1 MSAKSLC
8 TLGGVPDYEQLM
20 ADAAELER
28 EADRLEAADS
38 EDHIRFREALAKLQE
53 IADRNARRRA
63 S

>member
-1 MSAKSLC
+1 
-8 TLGGVPDYEQLM
+8 M

-28 EADRLEAADS
+28 EADRIESADS

>member
-1 MSAKSLC
+1 MSDR
-8 TLGGVPDYEQLM
+8 TLGTLSGVRDYDQLM

-53 IADRNARRRA
+53 IADRNARRAA